1 MSAAMH
7 RILLPVL
14 LGALALGACSKAEPD
29 VSFAAEVRPLL
40 KKRCAV
46 CHAYGEAGYEAS
58 GLGMATYAEI
68 MKGTKYGPVVIPGDA
83 LSSTLTMLIEGRA
96 DPSIRMPHGD
106 LPPLT
111 AAEQLL
117 VRTWVE
123 QGAKNN

>member
-1 MSAAMH
+1 MSAATH

-14 LGALALGACSKAEPD
+14 LGALALGACSRAQPD
-29 VSFAAEVRPLL
+29 VSFATEVLPLL
-40 KKRCAV
+40 EKRCV
-46 CHAYGEAGYEAS
+46 TCHAEGEAGHEAS
-58 GLGMATYAEI
+58 GLSLASYAGT
-68 MKGTKYGPVVIPGDA
+68 MKGTRFGPVVIPGDA

-123 QGAKNN
+123 QGAKDN